1 MVDVFYAV
9 NELVILPLSV
19 ISLVKVW
26 KDVDVGYIKTF
37 SKKKIKY
44 F

>member
-1 MVDVFYAV
+1 MVDVFCAI
-9 NELVILPLSV
+9 NEFIILPLSA

-26 KDVDVGYIKTF
+26 KDVDTGYIKTF